1 MPQPPKEGRP
11 EYEPQFHPY
20 YLAATFRTRDE
31 AQEPYTRAQQM
42 IERDEDVELSAYRF
56 ERRPHDPKQQPLPR
70 PWYVVVLGDAPP
82 EPIQQQF
89 QDILGAGELTQLSL
103 ETIVT
108 LAKRRESE
116 TQKGSWV
123 EGHHGAGV
131 RILEATVTF
140 RRKDK
145 KEHVE
150 KYTTRLE
157 PSLVKRIK
165 IYAAEHDL
173 ADYEVVK
180 RAVEEYL
187 AEKK

>member
-1 MPQPPKEGRP
+1 MPHNPEHKGRQPLEPGGRRP
-11 EYEPQFHPY
+11 EGQPLPF
-20 YLAATFRTRDE
+20 YLAATFRTREE

-42 IERDEDVELSAYRF
+42 IEHDEDVELSAFRF
-56 ERRPHDPKQQPLPR
+56 ERRPHDPTQPPLPR

-82 EPIQQQF
+82 EPTQQQF

-116 TQKGSWV
+116 TKKGSWV

-131 RILEATVTF
+131 RIPEATVTF

-145 KEHVE
+145 KE
-150 KYTTRLE
+150 
-157 PSLVKRIK
+157 KRK
-165 IYAAEHDL
+165 QQ
-173 ADYEVVK
+173 K
-180 RAVEEYL
+180 QSRR
-187 AEKK
+187 KNRGR